1 MRRAKYVVSSE
12 LAMQGDPQGYLEM
25 AGEAVGELK
34 KPSSS
39 YGDDSGSN
47 INTML
52 ELSDLAGLH
61 TDYRHA
67 PSAIPAHSDDVMT
80 RADDVRTPSDDV
92 TVQSRDNQASTDS
105 VKDPNDAGGQTH
117 PGDSESLGDD
127 LDRTRED
134 VGRSS
139 CDAQPYIEVGVARV
153 ERASEPL
160 QARLSHR
167 DARPDQ
173 PSSEGP
179 PPVAPLSSP
188 QTPASHADT
197 DSDPTQG
204 GSSDPFLDSL
214 NASTGT
220 NGSSSDPFL
229 DSLNASTGAN
239 GSSSVGELTPSTASL
254 KDSSSSDRSETPTEK
269 SVVPSSGNANGISSD
284 YHPATGDSTAVNT
297 GGGGD
302 GDGEVVVTC
311 DLDEEAAGDP
321 QPRKSI
327 SENVGCC
334 CRAVQGA
341 FLRCQEETPAM
352 VTGTVLT
359 ILFCVTIIIIIPA
372 TNRELR
378 VHVGALAV
386 VCVLLC
392 VCVLLLASLPW
403 QSVVRRCGTLLAL
416 LVWAG
421 LYTTAMVFT
430 FTGGPVTAWE
440 QVAFFLFLSL
450 SVYTVLPLPV
460 SWALVVGIG
469 TSVSHVIIISIYV
482 PVVTPE
488 MPDLAVQ
495 LVANAVLFAC
505 VNGVGAFHLWLTKRA
520 ARKCNKDRETFSTTR
535 SKLAVQKH
543 KQERLLLSILPR
555 SIAMEIKAEVTK
567 RLSENQPREDR
578 GQNFHSLYI
587 RQHKDVSI
595 LYADIV
601 GFTRLASTCTPEELV
616 AVLNK
621 LFGRFDDIAK
631 ENECLRIKIL
641 GDCYYCVSGLP
652 YPKPNH
658 ARHCVKMGL
667 DMCTA
672 INKLR
677 EATGVDI
684 SMRVG
689 VHTGN
694 VLCGVIGLQKWQYD
708 VWSHDVTLA
717 NHMESGGLP
726 GRVHI
731 TEETKRHLKGA
742 YQVEEGN
749 GETRDSYLQGRRTF
763 LVIDP
768 HIEDSTAKKPEASY
782 TLTVSGRKQRASVR
796 MSQYLQ
802 SWQTINPFTDLSH
815 PDATH
820 TSRHALRPTGRSRQT
835 GSQSSGSPQMFSDGR
850 VESLDL
856 LDAAETK
863 AKKMDCLTLLF
874 NDLQLERQY
883 RLIELKGMHE
893 SVICLAVIFISMF
906 TVQMLVSEKN
916 MPMAVSYGV
925 TLPSQLLLLVLLLVC
940 SGTFKRW
947 YTKIPD
953 SIRWMYCSVGGIFC
967 VVFRLLLV
975 IFCLLVT
982 LLMAML
988 NLYFAPAQNCSSF
1001 PLNATSPNVTTV
1013 ADLDLYTVPY
1023 YLYCC
1028 LIAMLSVVVF
1038 VRVCFSVK
1046 FLLLSLALAVY
1057 LALFLHVYA
1066 DRSQCYITQLYAS
1079 YNHRPG
1085 VLKDP
1090 QIMAGIWL
1098 IIFYFICLTLARQDE
1113 LSYRLEFLLERCFK
1127 AEKNKMETMENVNKL
1142 LLENVLPAHVASV
1155 FMDKKT
1161 MSNDYLYSKSC
1172 ECVCVMFASVPD
1184 FKAFYTESSVNHD
1197 GLECLRF
1204 LNEIIV
1210 DFDELLSKP
1219 KFHAV
1224 EKVKTVGSTYMAV
1237 AGLTKPSKGEER
1249 QECNISYSHVR
1260 SMIEFA
1266 MALMRKLENINS
1278 HSFQNFKLRIG
1289 INHGPVIAGVI
1300 GAHKPQYDIWGNTV
1314 NVASRMDSTGELDKI
1329 QITEETRKVAESLG
1343 FSVTLRGVITVK
1355 GKGELTTYFINHEH
1369 S

>member
-1 MRRAKYVVSSE
+1 
-12 LAMQGDPQGYLEM
+12 MQGDPQGYLEM

-34 KPSSS
+34 KPYSTC
-39 YGDDSGSN
+39 GDDSGSN

-52 ELSDLAGLH
+52 ELSDLTGLH
-61 TDYRHA
+61 RDYRHT
-67 PSAIPAHSDDVMT
+67 PSAILAHSDDVRT
-80 RADDVRTPSDDV
+80 HADDVRTPSDDV
-92 TVQSRDNQASTDS
+92 TVQSRDIRTSTDR
-105 VKDPNDAGGQTH
+105 VKEHIDAGSRIH
-117 PGDSESLGDD
+117 PGNSESLNDD

-134 VGRSS
+134 IGRSPT
-139 CDAQPYIEVGVARV
+139 DARPYIEVGVARV

-160 QARLSHR
+160 QARWSHR
-167 DARPDQ
+167 DTRPDQ
-173 PSSEGP
+173 PSPEGHP
-179 PPVAPLSSP
+179 AATGTGPVAHLSSP
-188 QTPASHADT
+188 QPSADHAET
-197 DSDPTQG
+197 VSDPTQG
-204 GSSDPFLDSL
+204 SSSDPCSDSL
-214 NASTGT
+214 NDSTGT
-220 NGSSSDPFL
+220 NSS
-229 DSLNASTGAN
+229 G
-239 GSSSVGELTPSTASL
+239 SVGELTPSTASL
-254 KDSSSSDRSETPTEK
+254 KDSSLSDRSENPTER
-269 SVVPSSGNANGISSD
+269 SVVLSDGNANTVSSD
-284 YHPATGDSTAVNT
+284 SHPATGDSTAVNA
-297 GGGGD
+297 GGGGNS
-302 GDGEVVVTC
+302 EVVVTC
-311 DLDEEAAGDP
+311 DLDEAAGDP

-327 SENVGCC
+327 SENMGCC

-341 FLRCQEETPAM
+341 FLHCQEETPAM

-372 TNRELR
+372 THRLIR

-416 LVWAG
+416 SVWAG

-460 SWALVVGIG
+460 CWALAVGIG

-505 VNGVGAFHLWLTKRA
+505 VNGVGVYHMCLTKRA
-520 ARKCNKDRETFSTTR
+520 TRKCNKDRETFSTTR
-535 SKLAVQKH
+535 SHLALQKH

-567 RLSENQPREDR
+567 RLSENQPRQDR

-731 TEETKRHLKGA
+731 TEETLRHLNGA

-749 GETRDSYLQGRRTF
+749 GETRDSYLQSRRTF

-768 HIEDSTAKKPEASY
+768 HIEDDTVKKPEASY

-820 TSRHALRPTGRSRQT
+820 TSRHAMRPAGQTRQT
-835 GSQSSGSPQMFSDGR
+835 DLHSSRSPQMFSDGR

-874 NDLQLERQY
+874 NDLKLERQY
-883 RLIELKGMHE
+883 RLIKLKGMHE
-893 SVICLAVIFISMF
+893 SVIFLAVIFITMF

-916 MPMAVSYGV
+916 VAMAVSYGV
-925 TLPSQLLLLVLLLVC
+925 TFPVQLLVLVLLLVC
-940 SGTFKRW
+940 NGTFKRW

-953 SIRWMYCSVGGIFC
+953 SIRWMYCTVGGIFC
-967 VVFRLLLV
+967 VVLRLLLV

-1001 PLNATSPNVTTV
+1001 PLTATSPNVTTI

-1066 DRSQCYITQLYAS
+1066 ERSECYLTQLYAG
-1079 YNHRPG
+1079 YNHSPG

-1161 MSNDYLYSKSC
+1161 VCNDYLYSKSC

-1224 EKVKTVGSTYMAV
+1224 EKIKTVGSTYMAA

-1249 QECNISYSHVR
+1249 QECNISYNHVR

-1329 QITEETRKVAESLG
+1329 QITEETKKVAESLG